1 MKALLPV
8 ALAFAAVSFAQ
19 ELPNGPG
26 KDTFQKACTACHGA
40 ELVTIM
46 TDTKA
51 GWTSTVEDMV
61 SKGADMTDAD
71 KDKVITYLAT
81 AFPNPT
87 NVNKATAKELETA
100 LEISSAEAEA
110 VVAYRT
116 KNGDFKTLN
125 DLKKVPEVAA
135 KVDAK
140 KTRVVFK

>member
-1 MKALLPV
+1 MIDRDRILQLIKNSVRATAPDATLILYGSYARGDYSEDSDIDLLI
-8 ALAFAAVSFAQ
+8 LI
-19 ELPNGPG
+19 N
-26 KDTFQKACTACHGA
+26 KDKITH
-40 ELVTIM
+40 
-46 TDTKA
+46 
-51 GWTSTVEDMV
+51 
-61 SKGADMTDAD
+61 AD